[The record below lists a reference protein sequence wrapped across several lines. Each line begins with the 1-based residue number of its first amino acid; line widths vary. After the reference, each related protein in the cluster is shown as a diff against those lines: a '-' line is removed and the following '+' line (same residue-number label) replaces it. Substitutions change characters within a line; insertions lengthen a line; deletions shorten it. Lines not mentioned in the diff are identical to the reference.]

1 MCSRIKRGI
10 FLTLEGIDGSG
21 KSSALKALY
30 TELSL
35 QYNVI
40 ATREP
45 GATPIGKHIRDVVQ
59 SSSEPLCPR
68 AEFLLFAA
76 DRAQHFHEIV
86 LPYLADSYI
95 VISDRMADSSL
106 AYQGYGRGLDKEFI
120 KTVNEWVTR
129 GVKPDC
135 TFYLRTDQ
143 TVARERVNRRLEIKT
158 TIEKEHNDFFQR
170 VTDGFEAIFNG
181 RSDVIVIDASQNQKK
196 VHEDIIQAVYTFL
209 SFTKDA
215 V

>member
-1 MCSRIKRGI
+1 MCSRIKKGI

-30 TELSL
+30 TELSV
-35 QYNVI
+35 QYKVI

-45 GATPIGKHIRDVVQ
+45 GATPLGKHIRELVQ
-59 SSSEPLCPR
+59 TSSAPVCPR

-76 DRAQHFHEIV
+76 DRAQHFHERV
-86 LPYLADSYI
+86 LPYLADGYI

-120 KTVNEWVTR
+120 MKVNEWVTR
-129 GVKPDC
+129 GVKPDR
-135 TFYLRTDQ
+135 TFYLRIDPS
-143 TVARERVNRRLEIKT
+143 VARERIGRRAEIKT
-158 TIEKEHNDFFQR
+158 TIEKEQNDFFQR
-170 VTDGFEAIFNG
+170 VTDGFETIFNS
-181 RSDVIVIDASQNQKK
+181 RSDVIVIDASQNQEK
-196 VHEDIIQAVYTFL
+196 VHEDIIQAVYAFL
-209 SFTKDA
+209 SLTEET